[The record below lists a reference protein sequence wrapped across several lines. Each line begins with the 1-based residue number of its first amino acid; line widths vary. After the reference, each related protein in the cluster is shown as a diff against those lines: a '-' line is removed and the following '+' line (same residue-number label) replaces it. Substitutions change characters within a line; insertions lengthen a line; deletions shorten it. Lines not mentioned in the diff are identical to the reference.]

1 MPIMPLAFIGGTEII
16 WVVLLGLMLFGGKL
30 PDVARDL
37 GKMFFKAKRTIN
49 EIRRDSGIEDAIR
62 DIERESAAV
71 TRGTADVS
79 KQIQKAASIPDW
91 RQTVDHAAGPGSTEP
106 ESDANLEPE
115 GEANRAAEGGGDPE
129 HKSDDKADSEAK
141 TVGNLELDST
151 KKPSDSE
158 PDPS

>member
-1 MPIMPLAFIGGTEII
+1 MPLAFIGGTEII
-16 WVVLLGLMLFGGKL
+16 WVVLLGLLLFGGKL

-62 DIERESAAV
+62 DIERESAAI

-91 RQTVDHAAGPGSTEP
+91 RQTVDLAAGPGSTEP
-106 ESDANLEPE
+106 EAEANLEPE
-115 GEANRAAEGGGDPE
+115 GEAERAADGGE
-129 HKSDDKADSEAK
+129 EQKHIAEDK
-141 TVGNLELDST
+141 
-151 KKPSDSE
+151 PDSE
-158 PDPS
+158 PESN